1 METLDDN
8 PSRITATHRARNRS
22 VSTTLP
28 ELWISPYAYESF
40 LMVDAACDRWL
51 KQRAQLRRRASEH
64 TIHELHA
71 VRPAGDDRHSD
82 PRE

>member
-1 METLDDN
+1 MEFNDDS
-8 PSRITATHRARNRS
+8 PERITT
-22 VSTTLP
+22 P

-64 TIHELHA
+64 AIHELHA
-71 VRPAGDDRHSD
+71 VRPLGDDRHSD

>member
-1 METLDDN
+1 MEFTNEN
-8 PSRITATHRARNRS
+8 PERITT
-22 VSTTLP
+22 P

-51 KQRAQLRRRASEH
+51 KRRAALRRHAHEH
-64 TIHELHA
+64 AIHQL
-71 VRPAGDDRHSD
+71 PAACPVGNDRHSD